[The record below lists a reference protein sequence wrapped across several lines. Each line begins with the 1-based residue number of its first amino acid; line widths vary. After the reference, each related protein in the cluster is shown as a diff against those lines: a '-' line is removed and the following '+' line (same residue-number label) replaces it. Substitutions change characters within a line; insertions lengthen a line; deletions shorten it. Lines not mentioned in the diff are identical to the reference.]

1 MLSLEH
7 GINRDN
13 YCKAITHEQPIN
25 KQISYR
31 SYKRIA
37 SFNVYFYKEDF
48 PYWLLD
54 LEDLFDFENIY
65 YERKAKLALYKLSEY

>member
-13 YCKAITHEQPIN
+13 YCKDITHEQPIN

-37 SFNVYFYKEDF
+37 S
-48 PYWLLD
+48 
-54 LEDLFDFENIY
+54 LFDFENIY
-65 YERKAKLALYKLSEY
+65 YERKAKLALYKLGEY